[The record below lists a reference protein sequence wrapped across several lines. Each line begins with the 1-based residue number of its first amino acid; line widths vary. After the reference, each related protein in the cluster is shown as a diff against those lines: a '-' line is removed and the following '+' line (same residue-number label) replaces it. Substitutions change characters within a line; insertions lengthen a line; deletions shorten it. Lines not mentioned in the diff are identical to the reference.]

1 MEDPKIWADDTPKVG
16 TSASSKRAARDSPS
30 AKNFLRCDQT
40 IRQALTLHWGPMSPK
55 IVPPNGKYP
64 SQCNFVPGYWSDT
77 VRANR
82 VSLEEERVRVN
93 RKSGSITMTKNSR
106 KQTAQGGGLAR
117 QLGLFGTT
125 MAVMGGI
132 IGAGIFINPYLVAD
146 RVHTS
151 ALILGAWVAGGGI
164 ALLGGFIYAELAA
177 RLPVVGGQ
185 YAYLREALYPAV
197 AFLYGWV
204 LLLVIQTGGMAAVA
218 VTFAKYFLELT
229 HWQVSAPLIAA
240 SALALL
246 TIINCLGVR
255 TGSRVQ
261 SVMTLAAI
269 AAIAMLELFS
279 FLRGG
284 PSQISWRPIL
294 DQPMSA
300 SLIFTFGAAMTP
312 VLFAYGGWQTSSFLA
327 GEVRDPGKTLPR
339 GLILGVLGVI
349 AVYTSVNFVYVRA
362 LGPAGLAATMT
373 PASSV
378 MRMLLGPRGGSLIA
392 AGIALSAFG
401 FLGQSMLTAPRVYFA
416 MAEDRVFFRGVAW
429 IDPRTRVPVVA
440 ILLQGVWAIVIA
452 LTGTYSQVVNYV
464 VAMDSMFFGLTAVCL
479 LVLRRRAADSG
490 SSAIEFRVPGHPWTT
505 LLFIAAEWIVVVS
518 TFAHDPKRSFIGL
531 AIAIAGLPAYFL
543 WRERNKLEGET

>member
-1 MEDPKIWADDTPKVG
+1 M
-16 TSASSKRAARDSPS
+16 
-30 AKNFLRCDQT
+30 T
-40 IRQALTLHWGPMSPK
+40 IATE
-55 IVPPNGKYP
+55 N
-64 SQCNFVPGYWSDT
+64 T
-77 VRANR
+77 
-82 VSLEEERVRVN
+82 
-93 RKSGSITMTKNSR
+93 TKQHEQS
-106 KQTAQGGGLAR
+106 GGLSR

-132 IGAGIFINPYLVAD
+132 IGAGIFINPYLVAE

-151 ALILGAWVAGGGI
+151 ALILSAWIVGGLVA
-164 ALLGGFIYAELAA
+164 LVGGFIYAELAA

-185 YAYLREALYPAV
+185 YAYLREALHPAL

-218 VTFAKYFLELT
+218 VTFARYFLELT
-229 HWQVSAPLIAA
+229 RWQVSASLVAA

-246 TIINCLGVR
+246 TVINCLGVR
-255 TGSRVQ
+255 AGSRVQ
-261 SVMTLAAI
+261 SAMTLTAI
-269 AAIAMLELFS
+269 AAIGLLELFS

-284 PSQISWRPIL
+284 PSQIPWRPVL
-294 DQPMSA
+294 DQPISA
-300 SLIFTFGAAMTP
+300 NLIIAFGSAMTP

-339 GLILGVLGVI
+339 GLVLGVLGVI

-392 AGIALSAFG
+392 AGIAFSAFG

-429 IDPRTRVPVVA
+429 IDPRTHVPVVA
-440 ILLQGVWAIVIA
+440 ILLQGVWAILIA
-452 LTGTYSQVVNYV
+452 LTGTYAPVVNYV
-464 VAMDSMFFGLTAVCL
+464 VAMDSLFFGLTAGCL
-479 LVLRRRAADSG
+479 LVLRRRAANQG
-490 SSAIEFRVPGHPWTT
+490 SVAIAYRVPGHPWTT
-505 LLFIAAEWIVVVS
+505 LLFIAAEWIVVAS
-518 TFAHDPKRSFIGL
+518 TFAHDPKRSLIGL
-531 AIAIAGLPAYFL
+531 AIAIAGLPAYYL
-543 WRERNKLEGET
+543 WRARNKGERGT